1 VRLAT
6 WGPSSNT
13 KIMSHSSQIR
23 QVAFIGNH
31 LPRKCGLA
39 TFTHDLVA
47 GLQTRHPKTDFWVL
61 PMNDQPQ
68 GYDYPPPV
76 RFEIRDNKLVD
87 YKRAADFLN
96 INNVDAVCVQHE
108 YGIYGGEYGKYIL
121 DLLDELRMPV
131 ITTLHTILK
140 DPCQE
145 QRDILNE
152 LADRSIRLVT
162 MSQHGVDFLQDIYNI
177 DPEKIAMIHHG
188 IHDVPFVDPSY
199 YKDQYN
205 VEGRKL
211 LLTFGLLSPG
221 KGLEYAIQALPAI
234 VEKHPEAIYM
244 VVGATHP
251 HVRAHAGESY
261 RESLVALAEKLGVAD
276 HLVFH
281 DRFVETEELMQFI
294 GAADI
299 YLTPYLSE
307 AQITSGTLAY
317 ALGAGKAVV
326 STPYWHAQELLDDD
340 RGTLVGFKDPTAIA
354 DAVIDLLDD
363 DVKRNTMRKK
373 AYQYGRNMVW
383 STVANQY
390 MDLFDTARNEYRYI
404 KSARKVQPPDRL
416 ILPDVNLTHLK
427 TLSDDTGIFQHAIY
441 TIPDANHGYCIDDN
455 ARALLFCS
463 ILTGHDPGIDTQLHR
478 LADRYQSFIYYAWNN
493 SKGRFRNFMSYDR
506 RWLEEV
512 GSTDSHARTLWAL
525 GTILGSDHHLGD
537 RTLSSNLFTMGLDA
551 AETFT
556 SPRSWMFTILGASA
570 YLKRYGGDL
579 RVRQLRDDLAG
590 RLMDLYNENSTSDWK
605 WFEPVVT
612 YSNARMAEALLIS
625 GHDAQNNRWAD
636 AGLAALKWL
645 TKVQTGKGGIFRPV
659 GSDGWYVRGGKR
671 AIFDQQPIEA
681 YTQVSASLTA
691 WRLTSDSRWYDEAVR
706 AFGWFLGANDL
717 GVEVYDPEIGGC
729 RDGLHADRL
738 NENQGAESTL
748 AYLLAQ
754 AEMITASKELKCQ
767 SKTQAI
773 LV

>member
-1 VRLAT
+1 
-6 WGPSSNT
+6 
-13 KIMSHSSQIR
+13 MSHPSQIR

-39 TFTHDLVA
+39 TFTHDLVN
-47 GLQTRHPKTDFWVL
+47 GLQKKHPATDFWVL

-68 GYDYPPPV
+68 GYDYTAPV
-76 RFEIRDNKLVD
+76 RYQIRDNKLND
-87 YKRAADFLN
+87 YRRAADFLN

-108 YGIYGGEYGKYIL
+108 YGIYGGEYGRYIL

-140 DPCQE
+140 DPCTE
-145 QRDILNE
+145 QREILDE
-152 LADRSIRLVT
+152 LAQRSIRLVT
-162 MSQHGVDFLQDIYNI
+162 MSQHGVDFLKDVYHI
-177 DPEKIAMIHHG
+177 DESKIAMIHHG

-199 YKDQYN
+199 YKDQYG

-221 KGLEYAIQALPAI
+221 KGLEYAVQALPAI

-251 HVRAHAGESY
+251 HVKANAGESY
-261 RESLVALAEKLGVAD
+261 RESLKKLAEKLGVSE

-326 STPYWHAQELLDDD
+326 STPYWHAQELLAED
-340 RGTLVGFKDPTAIA
+340 RGVLVGFKDPHAIA
-354 DAVIDLLDD
+354 LAVNDLLDD
-363 DVKRNTMRKK
+363 DVMRNTMRKR
-373 AYQYGRNMVW
+373 AYQFGRNMVW

-390 MDLFDTARNEYRYI
+390 MELFEAARNEYRNI
-404 KSARKVQPPDRL
+404 KSNHKVQTPGRL
-416 ILPDVNLTHLK
+416 NLPDINLTHLQ
-427 TLSDDTGIFQHAIY
+427 TLTDDTGIFQHAIY
-441 TIPDANHGYCIDDN
+441 TVPDANHGYCIDDN
-455 ARALLFCS
+455 ARALLLCS
-463 ILTGHDPGIDTQLHR
+463 ALTGHDPLIDPLLHR
-478 LADRYQSFIYYAWNN
+478 LANRYQSFIYYAWNN
-493 SKGRFRNFMSYDR
+493 NNRRFRNFMSYDR
-506 RWLEEV
+506 RWLEDA
-512 GSTDSHARTLWAL
+512 GSPDSHARTLWAL

-537 RTLSSNLFTMGLDA
+537 RPMSSKLFTQGLEA
-551 AETFT
+551 ASSFT
-556 SPRSWMFTILGASA
+556 SARSWMFTILGTTA

-579 RVRQLRDDLAG
+579 QVRKLRDRLAQ
-590 RLMDLYNENSTSDWK
+590 RLMKLYRTNAGADWK
-605 WFEPVVT
+605 WFEPVLT

-625 GHDAQNNRWAD
+625 GYDAQNHQWAD

-645 TKVQTGKGGIFRPV
+645 TKIQTSQGGIFEPI
-659 GSDGWYVRGGKR
+659 GSDGWYPRGGER
-671 AIFDQQPIEA
+671 AMFDQQPIEA

-691 WRLTSDSRWYDEAVR
+691 WKLTGDDRWYDEATR
-706 AFGWFLGANDL
+706 AFAWFMGANDL
-717 GVEVYDPEIGGC
+717 GVEVYDPENGGC
-729 RDGLHADRL
+729 RDGLHADRR

-748 AYLLAQ
+748 AYLLAH
-754 AEMITASKELKCQ
+754 AEMIMASKEKQCP

>member
-1 VRLAT
+1 
-6 WGPSSNT
+6 
-13 KIMSHSSQIR
+13 MSHHSQIR

-39 TFTHDLVA
+39 TFTHDLVV
-47 GLQTRHPKTDFWVL
+47 GLQIKRPKIDFWVL

-76 RFEIRDNKLVD
+76 RFEIRDSRLND

-96 INNVDAVCVQHE
+96 LNNVDAVCLQHE
-108 YGIYGGEYGKYIL
+108 YGIYGGEYGRYIL

-140 DPCQE
+140 DPCTE
-145 QRDILNE
+145 QREILDE
-152 LADRSIRLVT
+152 LAQRSIRLVT
-162 MSQHGVDFLQDIYNI
+162 MSQHGVDFLRDIYHI
-177 DPEKIAMIHHG
+177 DDDKVAMIHHG

-199 YKDQYN
+199 YKDQYG

-251 HVRAHAGESY
+251 HVKALAGESY
-261 RESLVALAEKLGVAD
+261 RESLVALAEKLGVGKY
-276 HLVFH
+276 LVFH
-281 DRFVETEELMQFI
+281 DRFVQTEELMQFI
-294 GAADI
+294 GATDI

-307 AQITSGTLAY
+307 TQITSGTLAY
-317 ALGAGKAVV
+317 ALGAGKAIV

-340 RGTLVGFKDPTAIA
+340 RGTLVGFKDPGAIA
-354 DAVIDLLDD
+354 AAVNDLLDD
-363 DVKRNTMRKK
+363 DVKRNTMRKR
-373 AYQYGRNMVW
+373 AYQYGRKMVW
-383 STVANQY
+383 STVADQY
-390 MDLFDTARNEYRYI
+390 MDLFEKARKEYRNI
-404 KSARKVQPPDRL
+404 KSTRKVQPPCRL
-416 ILPDVNLTHLK
+416 LLPDINLTHLQ
-427 TLSDDTGIFQHAIY
+427 TLTDDTGIFQHAVY
-441 TIPDANHGYCIDDN
+441 TVPDANHGYCIDDN
-455 ARALLFCS
+455 ARALLLCS
-463 ILTGHDPGIDTQLHR
+463 TLTGHDPDLDPLLHK
-478 LADRYQSFIYYAWNN
+478 LASRYQSFIYYAWNAKN
-493 SKGRFRNFMSYDR
+493 HRFRNFMSYDR
-506 RWLEEV
+506 RWLEDA
-512 GSTDSHARTLWAL
+512 GSPDSHARTLWAL

-537 RTLSSNLFTMGLDA
+537 RPLASKLFIQGLDVA
-551 AETFT
+551 AGFT
-556 SPRSWMFTILGASA
+556 SPRSWMFTILGTTA
-570 YLKRYGGDL
+570 YLKRYRGDL
-579 RVRQLRDDLAG
+579 RVRALRNNLAA
-590 RLMDLYNENSTSDWK
+590 RLMQLYHDNSTSDWK
-605 WFEPVVT
+605 WFESSVT

-625 GHDAQNNRWAD
+625 GFDAQNNQWAD

-645 TKVQTGKGGIFRPV
+645 TKVQTGKGGTFQPI
-659 GSDGWYVRGGKR
+659 GSDGWYTRGGKR

-691 WRLTSDSRWYDEAVR
+691 WRLTGDSRWYDQAIH
-706 AFGWFLGANDL
+706 AFSWYLGANDL
-717 GVEVYDPEIGGC
+717 GVEVYDLGIGGC
-729 RDGLHADRL
+729 HDGLHADRL

-754 AEMITASKELKCQ
+754 AEMILASKEKQCP

>member
-1 VRLAT
+1 
-6 WGPSSNT
+6 
-13 KIMSHSSQIR
+13 MSHPSQIR

-47 GLQTRHPKTDFWVL
+47 GLQKKHPKTDFWVL

-76 RFEIRDNKLVD
+76 RYQIREDSLKD
-87 YKRAADFLN
+87 YRRAADFLN
-96 INNVDAVCVQHE
+96 INNVDAVCLQHE
-108 YGIYGGEYGKYIL
+108 YGIYGGEYGRYIL

-140 DPCQE
+140 DPCKE
-145 QRDILNE
+145 QREILEE
-152 LADRSIRLVT
+152 LAKRSIRLVT
-162 MSQHGVDFLQDIYNI
+162 MSQHGIDFLTNTYNI
-177 DPEKIAMIHHG
+177 DPAKIAMIHHG

-199 YKDQYN
+199 YKDQYD

-221 KGLEYAIQALPAI
+221 KGLEYAIKALPAI

-251 HVRAHAGESY
+251 HVLAHAGESY
-261 RESLVALAEKLGVAD
+261 RDSLKQLAQDLGVAE

-326 STPYWHAQELLDDD
+326 STPYWHAQELLNDD
-340 RGTLVGFKDPTAIA
+340 RGVLVGFKDPQAIA
-354 DAVIDLLDD
+354 EAVIDLLDD
-363 DVKRNTMRKK
+363 DVKRNTMRKR

-383 STVANQY
+383 STVAKQY
-390 MDLFDTARNEYRYI
+390 MELFETARNEYRNI
-404 KSARKVQPPDRL
+404 KSIRKVQPL
-416 ILPDVNLTHLK
+416 GKLNLPDVNLTHLQ
-427 TLSDDTGIFQHAIY
+427 TLTDDTGIFQHAIY
-441 TIPDANHGYCIDDN
+441 TVPDANHGYCIDDN
-455 ARALLFCS
+455 ARALLLCS
-463 ILTGHDPGIDTQLHR
+463 TLTGHDPQVDPLLHR
-478 LADRYQSFIYYAWNN
+478 LASRYQSFIYYAWNSN
-493 SKGRFRNFMSYDR
+493 NRRFRNFMSYDR
-506 RWLEEV
+506 RWLEEA
-512 GSTDSHARTLWAL
+512 GSPDSHARTLWAL
-525 GTILGSDHHLGD
+525 GTIMGSDHHLGD
-537 RTLSSNLFTMGLDA
+537 RPLSSMLFTQGMEVASG
-551 AETFT
+551 FT
-556 SPRSWMFTILGASA
+556 SARSWMFTILGTTA
-570 YLKRYGGDL
+570 YLKRYRGDL
-579 RVRQLRDDLAG
+579 KVRHLRDELAQ
-590 RLMDLYNENSTSDWK
+590 RLMQMYQHNATSDWK
-605 WFEPVVT
+605 WFEPLLT

-625 GHDAQNNRWAD
+625 GYDAQNNQWAD

-645 TKVQTGKGGIFRPV
+645 TKVQTGKGGIFQPI
-659 GSDGWYVRGGKR
+659 GSDGWYQRGGKR
-671 AIFDQQPIEA
+671 AMFDQQPIEA
-681 YTQVSASLTA
+681 YTQVSATLTA
-691 WRLTSDSRWYDEAVR
+691 WRLTGDSRWYDEATR

-717 GVEVYDPEIGGC
+717 GVEVYDPENGGC

-754 AEMITASKELKCQ
+754 AEMIMASKELQCP